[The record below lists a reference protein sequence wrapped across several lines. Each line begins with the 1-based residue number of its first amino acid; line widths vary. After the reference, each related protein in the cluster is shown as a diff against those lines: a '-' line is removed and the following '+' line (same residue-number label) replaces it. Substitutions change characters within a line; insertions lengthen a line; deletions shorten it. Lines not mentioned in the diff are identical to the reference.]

1 MNKKGRKGLVSIKV
15 CWEAVNIG
23 LSCGMSRLVVLGVC
37 ECVCVDSVCLRVY
50 SCSVSVRINVIL

>member
-15 CWEAVNIG
+15 CLEAVNIG

-37 ECVCVDSVCLRVY
+37 ECVCVCVCV
-50 SCSVSVRINVIL
+50 CVWILYVCVFTHVQ

>member
-1 MNKKGRKGLVSIKV
+1 MNKKGRKGFVSIKV

-37 ECVCVDSVCLRVY
+37 ECVSVCVWIVY
-50 SCSVSVRINVIL
+50 VCVFTHVQ

>member
-37 ECVCVDSVCLRVY
+37 ECVSV
-50 SCSVSVRINVIL
+50 